1 MIIGAD
7 VSHAA
12 PGIGAPSYAAMTVS
26 MDRHAC
32 RYAAGVQ
39 TNGYRVEMIST
50 RNLRDMLKPLF
61 QHWMETVSGGNLPA
75 HVYYFRDGV
84 SEGQYLN
91 VLKYEVADIKEIF
104 KEIQGDTRPGFEVSG
119 IHKIQWLSADD
130 IRCNSQSLWR
140 RSVTTFASFPAE
152 QVTRT
157 KTRSRVLSSIAM

>member
-26 MDRHAC
+26 MDRHAA

-50 RNLRDMLKPLF
+50 RNLRDMLVPLF
-61 QHWMETVSGGNLPA
+61 RQWMATIAGGNPPD

-91 VLKYEVADIKEIF
+91 VLKYEVADMKEIW
-104 KEIQGDTRPGFEVSG
+104 KELYRLARPNHEVSDMC
-119 IHKIQWLSADD
+119 S
-130 IRCNSQSLWR
+130 R
-140 RSVTTFASFPAE
+140 RTATGQAS
-152 QVTRT
+152 
-157 KTRSRVLSSIAM
+157 

>member
-50 RNLRDMLKPLF
+50 RNMRDMLIPVF
-61 QHWMETVSGGNLPA
+61 RHWMTDVSGGHLPQ
-75 HVYYFRDGV
+75 HIYYFRDGV

-91 VLKYEVADIKEIF
+91 VLKYEVADMKEIW
-104 KEIQGDTRPGFEVSG
+104 KELSKPARPDHEVS
-119 IHKIQWLSADD
+119 D
-130 IRCNSQSLWR
+130 RCTGWVVMGQ
-140 RSVTTFASFPAE
+140 AS
-152 QVTRT
+152 
-157 KTRSRVLSSIAM
+157 